1 MKLMNI
7 ADEGM
12 RYKSQLYELYEMA
25 FPEQGEKP
33 LHVMEQLVEDGKMEM
48 LAIVDGDEFVG
59 LAINMLSGNC
69 ALLDY
74 YAIIPENEAEVMEVK
89 VWKFC
94 LYILKIRN
102 IFFEIEI
109 QDEQADNAQERKR
122 RKAFYLRNG
131 LKETGLFANV
141 YDTDFEILHPMEN
154 LHFRN
159 MWIS

>member
-25 FPEQGEKP
+25 FPEQEKKP

-59 LAINMLSGNC
+59 LAINMLSEIVHC
-69 ALLDY
+69 LITMQSY
-74 YAIIPENEAEVMEVK
+74 RKNEAEVMEVK

-102 IFFEIEI
+102 IF
-109 QDEQADNAQERKR
+109 
-122 RKAFYLRNG
+122 LR
-131 LKETGLFANV
+131 
-141 YDTDFEILHPMEN
+141 
-154 LHFRN
+154 
-159 MWIS
+159 

>member
-1 MKLMNI
+1 MNI

-25 FPEQGEKP
+25 FPEQEKKP

-74 YAIIPENEAEVMEVK
+74 YAIIPEK
-89 VWKFC
+89 RSGGYGC
-94 LYILKIRN
+94 LLYTSDAA
-102 IFFEIEI
+102 
-109 QDEQADNAQERKR
+109 DE
-122 RKAFYLRNG
+122 
-131 LKETGLFANV
+131 
-141 YDTDFEILHPMEN
+141 
-154 LHFRN
+154 
-159 MWIS
+159 

>member
-25 FPEQGEKP
+25 FPEQEKKP

-74 YAIIPENEAEVMEVK
+74 YAIIPEKRSGGYGSKGLEVLLVHFK
-89 VWKFC
+89 NQK
-94 LYILKIRN
+94 YI
-102 IFFEIEI
+102 FEIEI

-131 LKETGLFANV
+131 LKETGLFA
-141 YDTDFEILHPMEN
+141 TG
-154 LHFRN
+154 
-159 MWIS
+159 ISMQRKSRHLSSGRRRKRE